1 MNYHTYLKIFVLKER
16 IYHINRMILYRNF
29 RTNTNIKWITAT
41 IFKQSRLY
49 IIKLGTKK
57 LLVATNLKTKA
68 GWLELEILFWAI
80 WVSVM
85 PQTNLLILLMARSKR
100 SKTKNRLDIATVV
113 KIKLR
118 SSSCKFH
125 NQS

>member
-1 MNYHTYLKIFVLKER
+1 MSYHTYLKIFVLKER
-16 IYHINRMILYRNF
+16 TYHTNRMILYRNF

-100 SKTKNRLDIATVV
+100 SKTKNRLDIATVL